1 MTTKIQYNDLSDEIK
16 SFLSGSNGRGGTFY
30 VDDYIASGE
39 TDNWQSIQNA
49 INDAE
54 AAAELA
60 VSSLESVSDVLA
72 FTW

>member
-39 TDNWQSIQNA
+39 TDN
-49 INDAE
+49 
-54 AAAELA
+54 
-60 VSSLESVSDVLA
+60 
-72 FTW
+72 